1 MDELELL
8 DRLKGAFVAD
18 LMGAIIPGAIH
29 NFANPLNS
37 LTGRIKLLEMHLS
50 KAVQTIEPIQPG
62 LTNGHPLDK
71 ISRDVAILTG
81 ESERFLDL
89 FSNFKGK
96 IMAFS
101 SSEQEM
107 LNLAELIKA
116 EVKFA
121 DYYLDLKHDV
131 SKTLRVDGD
140 IPLVL
145 GNRAGYSLCL
155 SSLINFARLRL
166 KNVSEKKLDI
176 SVGCGGDGIKILI
189 QDSGE
194 KIPETCKKIAAEDRF
209 GDEVEISD
217 KARTA
222 TDSGCVFSLLLLK
235 MYGFQTAVDFREGR
249 NIVLLAKPSK
259 TAN

>member
-8 DRLKGAFVAD
+8 DKLKGTFVAD

-29 NFANPLNS
+29 NFANPLNG

-50 KAVQTIEPIQPG
+50 KAVQAVEPIQPG
-62 LTNGHPLDK
+62 LSSEHPLDK
-71 ISRDVAILTG
+71 ISRDVDILTD
-81 ESERFLDL
+81 ESERLLDL
-89 FSNFKGK
+89 FRNFEGK
-96 IMAFS
+96 IMALFS
-101 SSEQEM
+101 GEQEM
-107 LNLAELIKA
+107 LDLAELIKA

-176 SVGCGGDGIKILI
+176 SVSCDDDGIKIMI

-194 KIPETCKKIAAEDRF
+194 RISEACNKIAAENGF
-209 GDEVEISD
+209 GDE
-217 KARTA
+217 ARTA

-249 NIVLLAKPSK
+249 NIVLLAKPYK